1 MFPRLRHRIGTAA
14 LDRLDVL
21 IELSTLGEYGLGE
34 DGRPL
39 ALAEPPRTLSR
50 LPLRAARLRDDC
62 PLGGRPSPRRCDA
75 PAAP

>member
-1 MFPRLRHRIGTAA
+1 VFPRLRQRICTAT

-39 ALAEPPRTLSR
+39 ALAETASDPVPGR
-50 LPLRAARLRDDC
+50 PIRLRDDC
-62 PLGGRPSPRRCDA
+62 PLDRPPVSPHCYA
-75 PAAP
+75 PAAL